1 VIKSKRLHPGNASK
15 ALYNTYKVSGSI
27 LKVPRRWWGWSQ
39 RAVIPVSIE
48 RPSRKGMP
56 EQVKVSQSSQVSMQ
70 KASAGAANRDQ
81 PTGQSHVPRSNLKG
95 GSLPRTGSKRSYQ
108 AMTFTSSAP
117 DLEEPAVPQLKPG
130 EALKAWLE
138 ENARSQ
144 TEETPLIEE
153 LPEEQPHEP
162 TTVQIAAEQACEIFT
177 AKISTLSKTRES
189 IAQATE
195 AAIIAG
201 MVGAAARVVRTVL
214 DVLDDISNTGAR
226 LPCLYLLDSI
236 LKAEARSRKYSTAK
250 DKSPGR
256 FSRAIG
262 AALQVVVQ
270 KLSHCDEEVRS
281 KVERVLKIWQ
291 RDCLIGSG
299 LIESALDSLAAE
311 ARRESELE
319 ARRMIDLYPMPSQ
332 DEMMKMWRQI
342 PLNSVLRLD
351 YRLSNGKSVQR
362 LIPATVGKEDWQTPQ
377 ELGLKINVQIPEN
390 RFLESSDFSASGL
403 SRINKEASTGNNVSP
418 WRKVAFGDDADG
430 GIAGVKNVNLE
441 NKTDELDEFDL
452 ELLHGAVGGDG
463 KFDKAQVKAGTSAAA
478 TFPHRQA
485 PLGFTHP
492 ISGVQRPML
501 APPIR
506 PPLHRPRVPYI
517 LSAPPRPSWGV
528 QQVRATGFQAPQMQ
542 QQMMMMGRNSVNFGV
557 PPGMYMP
564 NTHAFGY
571 MLPGNPAGRPFM
583 PGPNFYAGASHLQ
596 PSQPSHVGQQGHM
609 PQKGGK

>member
-1 VIKSKRLHPGNASK
+1 
-15 ALYNTYKVSGSI
+15 
-27 LKVPRRWWGWSQ
+27 
-39 RAVIPVSIE
+39 
-48 RPSRKGMP
+48 
-56 EQVKVSQSSQVSMQ
+56 
-70 KASAGAANRDQ
+70 
-81 PTGQSHVPRSNLKG
+81 
-95 GSLPRTGSKRSYQ
+95 
-108 AMTFTSSAP
+108 MTFTSSAP

-138 ENARSQ
+138 ENAQSQ
-144 TEETPLIEE
+144 AEEAPLIEE

-162 TTVQIAAEQACEIFT
+162 TTLQIAAEQACEIFT

-214 DVLDDISNTGAR
+214 DVLDDTSKTGSR

-236 LKAEARSRKYSTAK
+236 LKAEARSRKSTTAK
-250 DKSPGR
+250 DKFPGR

-291 RDCLIGSG
+291 RDCLIDSG

-319 ARRMIDLYPMPSQ
+319 ARRMIDLYPMPSK
-332 DEMMKMWRQI
+332 DEMMKIWRKI

-351 YRLSNGKSVQR
+351 YSLSNGKSVQKF
-362 LIPATVGKEDWQTPQ
+362 IPATVEKEDWQTPQ

-390 RFLESSDFSASGL
+390 RFLESSSGL
-403 SRINKEASTGNNVSP
+403 SRINKEASGNNVSP
-418 WRKVAFGDDADG
+418 WRKVAFGDDADNEST
-430 GIAGVKNVNLE
+430 AGVKIVKLE

-452 ELLHGAVGGDG
+452 ELLHGAVGGNG
-463 KFDKAQVKAGTSAAA
+463 KFDKAQVKAGTSVVG
-478 TFPHRQA
+478 TFPHRQS

-492 ISGVQRPML
+492 ISGGQRPML
-501 APPIR
+501 VPPIQ

-517 LSAPPRPSWGV
+517 LSAPPRPWGV
-528 QQVRATGFQAPQMQ
+528 QQGRAPGCQAPQMQ
-542 QQMMMMGRNSVNFGV
+542 QQMMMMGSNNVNFGF

-564 NTHAFGY
+564 NPNAFGY

-583 PGPNFYAGASHLQ
+583 PGPNFYASANHLLQGQ
-596 PSQPSHVGQQGHM
+596 PSQPSHLGQQGHM
-609 PQKGGK
+609 PQKEGNDRL

>member
-1 VIKSKRLHPGNASK
+1 
-15 ALYNTYKVSGSI
+15 
-27 LKVPRRWWGWSQ
+27 
-39 RAVIPVSIE
+39 
-48 RPSRKGMP
+48 
-56 EQVKVSQSSQVSMQ
+56 
-70 KASAGAANRDQ
+70 
-81 PTGQSHVPRSNLKG
+81 
-95 GSLPRTGSKRSYQ
+95 
-108 AMTFTSSAP
+108 MTFTSSAP

-195 AAIIAG
+195 AATIAG

-214 DVLDDISNTGAR
+214 DVLDDISNTGSR

-236 LKAEARSRKYSTAK
+236 LKAEARSRKSTTAK

-262 AALQVVVQ
+262 AALQGVVQ

-281 KVERVLKIWQ
+281 KVERVLKLWR
-291 RDCLIGSG
+291 RDCLIDSG
-299 LIESALDSLAAE
+299 LIESALDSLATE

-319 ARRMIDLYPMPSQ
+319 ARRMIDLYPMPSK
-332 DEMMKMWRQI
+332 DEMMKMWRKI

-362 LIPATVGKEDWQTPQ
+362 FIPSTVGKEDWQTPQ

-390 RFLESSDFSASGL
+390 RFLESLDISSSGL
-403 SRINKEASTGNNVSP
+403 SRINKEASGDNVSP
-418 WRKVAFGDDADG
+418 WRKVAFGDDADERN
-430 GIAGVKNVNLE
+430 AGVKNVKLE

-463 KFDKAQVKAGTSAAA
+463 KFDKAQVKPGTSAVGPY
-478 TFPHRQA
+478 PHRQS
-485 PLGFTHP
+485 PFGFTHP

-501 APPIR
+501 TPPIQS
-506 PPLHRPRVPYI
+506 PLHRPRVPYI
-517 LSAPPRPSWGV
+517 LSAPPRPWGV

-542 QQMMMMGRNSVNFGV
+542 QQMMMMGRNSVPFGF
-557 PPGMYMP
+557 PPSTYMP
-564 NTHAFGY
+564 NPNAFGY

-583 PGPNFYAGASHLQ
+583 PGPNFYAGANHLLQGQ
-596 PSQPSHVGQQGHM
+596 PSQLGQLGQQGHM
-609 PQKGGK
+609 PQKGGNDRL